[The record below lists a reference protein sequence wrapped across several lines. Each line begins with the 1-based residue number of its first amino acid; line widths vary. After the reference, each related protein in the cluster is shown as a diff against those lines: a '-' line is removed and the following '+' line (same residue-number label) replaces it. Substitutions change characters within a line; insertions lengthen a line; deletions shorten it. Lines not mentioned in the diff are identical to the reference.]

1 MQEIKKLLV
10 LSKHEYYE
18 THLSIINCIIPN
30 STIKVKDKDIS
41 IKLTP
46 TEAKVLAHFMALE
59 GDIAKHRFGASA
71 KKIIMQ
77 ELELTPAGLSNHM
90 NMLFLKGFLKK
101 DDTGITILPI
111 LLPEKNEQF
120 YRFKLMNN
128 GTTE

>member
-1 MQEIKKLLV
+1 MQEIKKLLN

-30 STIKVKDKDIS
+30 TTIKIKDKDVS

-59 GDIAKHRFGASA
+59 GDIAQHRFGASA
-71 KKIIMQ
+71 KKIIMT

-101 DDTGITILPI
+101 NDVGITILPI
-111 LLPEKNEQF
+111 LLPEKDQQL
-120 YRFKLMNN
+120 YMFKLVNN
-128 GTTE
+128 D